1 MRRNHD
7 QRHRRMDAAQRDQ
20 AGEAAGA
27 RHRQVEQ
34 HQIDILIGHDQRL
47 GAFEIAGLVDGG
59 DIADAGKCL
68 AQRTAKQ
75 RMIVGDDERI
85 A

>member
-1 MRRNHD
+1 
-7 QRHRRMDAAQRDQ
+7 MDAAQRNQ
-20 AGEAAGA
+20 AGQAACA

-34 HQIDILIGHDQRL
+34 HQIDILIGDDQGL

-59 DIADAGKCL
+59 DIADAGKRL
-68 AQRTAKQ
+68 AQTHREK
-75 RMIVGDDERI
+75 RMIVRDDERV